1 MKQDGRE
8 TGQEAYRQ
16 AREKMVAAQIAA
28 RGVRDERVLAAMRAV
43 PREAFVPR
51 GSEAEAYFDH
61 PLPIG
66 HGQTISQPYIVAL
79 MTELAELKEGD
90 TVLEVGTGCGYQ
102 TAVLAELARE
112 VYSLEIV
119 PELAEQAAGL
129 LGRLGYENIHVRAGD
144 GYAGWVER
152 APFDAIVLTA
162 APPWVPEALLEQ
174 LKDGGRL
181 VAPEGTEGEQMLRV
195 YRRKGEEFSIT
206 DVLAVR
212 FVPMVRG

>member
-1 MKQDGRE
+1 
-8 TGQEAYRQ
+8 
-16 AREKMVAAQIAA
+16 
-28 RGVRDERVLAAMRAV
+28 
-43 PREAFVPR
+43 
-51 GSEAEAYFDH
+51 
-61 PLPIG
+61 
-66 HGQTISQPYIVAL
+66 